1 MTLEAW
7 IILSILIVAVI
18 LFITE
23 WLRVDV
29 VALGVVVALM
39 LTGSLSTAE
48 ALAGFSNS
56 AVLTIAALFI
66 VGGAVLQTGLAG
78 MIGRRILQVAGNG
91 ELRLT
96 FVLMTAVALMSSF
109 MSDTGTVAVLLPA
122 VVILARGAKIAPSR
136 LLIPLAF
143 GSLLGGASTLIGTPP
158 NIIVSDLLRENG
170 LTPFSFFSYTPM
182 GAVLIVLG
190 IGYMALLG
198 RRLLPDRRVQID
210 AQSFKSPEELV
221 DLYRL
226 PDNLYRLRVRRASD
240 LIGKSLAAAGLRR
253 EFNITVLDILRREE
267 PRPVL
272 QLVWGRQRDAERPLP
287 PRTSITPEP
296 DTLIELD
303 DVLLV
308 QGETEAITQMAAK
321 WNLGVR
327 PARDDDE
334 ANSLLNDE
342 VGVAEVLIPPRSRLI
357 GKTLIES
364 RFGTTYRL
372 TVLGLT
378 GPSAKEKLDIKSTPL
393 RFGDILL
400 VQGPWKNIADL
411 RKQQRDFVVMG
422 QPESMIAAPY
432 RQKAAIA
439 LVILLG
445 MVAVLVADLLPIATA
460 SLLAALL
467 MVLTGCLTMDDAYR
481 AIDWKS
487 IVLVAGMLPMS
498 TALEK
503 VGLVDLAAQGLVD
516 SLGQIDALAVLAGL
530 FLLTSLFTQV
540 LSNTAT
546 TVVVA
551 PIALAAA
558 HNLGIA
564 PHAFLMAVAL
574 AASMAFAT
582 PVASP
587 VNTLVMGAG
596 DYRFGDYIKVGV
608 PLILIGLL
616 ASVLLLPLLFPF

>member
-1 MTLEAW
+1 
-7 IILSILIVAVI
+7 
-18 LFITE
+18 E